1 MCYTYTQARLERERG
16 DRAGALQTQKDEV
29 ERLRAAQVE
38 QEKALSE
45 QEAKLHLIATAQP
58 ARTRAPAPP
67 APPAAGASPRA
78 PAPPT
83 RAVDLSP
90 VLAVIDAEARCL
102 LVSTSG
108 TAGTAA
114 TDTMPADDAASLSGG
129 AKVAG
134 DEAGEVPKVA
144 GGEAGEVADAAL
156 LAVLQE
162 DLCGSGVGAEG
173 GGGSEQLVLR
183 ASTKLQRVLLELR
196 RRLSLAGTGVSAVA
210 VKLAPDTRAPAAPAG
225 SPVSLLASAKF
236 TSPQEQE
243 ETLTI
248 ATATE
253 PLQEHV
259 SVSAGLQSGAEQ
271 RDDRQ
276 QQQQP
281 RAHPSGRV
289 GADEGICTYTDEGIC
304 IYG

>member
-67 APPAAGASPRA
+67 APVASPPA

-134 DEAGEVPKVA
+134 D
-144 GGEAGEVADAAL
+144 EAGEVADAAL

>member
-67 APPAAGASPRA
+67 APVASPRA

-134 DEAGEVPKVA
+134 D
-144 GGEAGEVADAAL
+144 EAGEVADAAL

-225 SPVSLLASAKF
+225 SPVSLLANANF
-236 TSPQEQE
+236 TSPQEQA

>member
-1 MCYTYTQARLERERG
+1 MDSTWVCYTYTQARLERERG

-67 APPAAGASPRA
+67 APPA
-78 PAPPT
+78 

-90 VLAVIDAEARCL
+90 VLAVIDAEARL
-102 LVSTSG
+102 LAATSG

-134 DEAGEVPKVA
+134 D
-144 GGEAGEVADAAL
+144 EAGEVADAAL

-225 SPVSLLASAKF
+225 SPVSLLANANF
-236 TSPQEQE
+236 TSPQEQA

-248 ATATE
+248 ATARE

-289 GADEGICTYTDEGIC
+289 GADEGICTYPDEGICTYAEEGICTYTDEGIC